1 MEKII
6 YSLLISTALFL
17 GACSDDGLEESQEK
31 SKAPQITSE
40 EISSVSEKTPVN
52 NTVRLELF
60 WETQGFNNPES
71 VIYDVSS
78 DTLFVSNVNG
88 SPVDKVGNGYISKIL
103 TDGTVLRKQ
112 WVIGLNA
119 PKGLAIHEGTLYVA
133 DIDTLIAI
141 DIASGT
147 ISNSYQ
153 VDDAK
158 FLNDV
163 AADKDGKIFV
173 TDMVLNRIHCLCDGQ
188 FNIWL
193 ESPELENPNGLH
205 TEEDNLMLATWGV
218 MTDGFATEV
227 PGHLKSISIKNK
239 SITSLG
245 GTPIGNLDGVESDG
259 TGGYYVTDWMVGKL
273 YQINKTGDATL
284 LLELEQG
291 MADHEVILE
300 KNLIILPMMNSNKVL
315 AYKIK

>member
-1 MEKII
+1 MQKIVF
-6 YSLLISTALFL
+6 SLLVFNVLFL
-17 GACSDDGLEESQEK
+17 SACSDDAQKESPTPQVTAED
-31 SKAPQITSE
+31 KAPA
-40 EISSVSEKTPVN
+40 K
-52 NTVRLELF
+52 NTVRLELV
-60 WETQGFNNPES
+60 WEIQGFNNPES
-71 VIYDVSS
+71 VIYDASS
-78 DTLFVSNVNG
+78 DVLFVSNVNG
-88 SPVDKVGNGYISKIL
+88 SPTEKDGNGYISKIL
-103 TDGTVLRKQ
+103 TDGTMLERE
-112 WVIGLNA
+112 WVTGLNA
-119 PKGLAIHEGTLYVA
+119 PKGLAIHEGTLYVS
-133 DIDTLIAI
+133 DIDTLVAI
-141 DIASGT
+141 DITSGT

-173 TDMVLNRIHCLCDGQ
+173 TDMVLNRIHCLCDDQ
-188 FNIWL
+188 FGIWL

-205 TEEDNLMLATWGV
+205 TEGEHLILGAWGV
-218 MTDGFATEV
+218 MTEGFATEV
-227 PGHLKSISIKNK
+227 PGHLKSISIKDK

-259 TGGYYVTDWMVGKL
+259 MGGYYVTDWMTGKL
-273 YQINKTGDATL
+273 YQINKSGEAKL

-300 KNLIILPMMNSNKVL
+300 KNLILLPMMNNDKVL

>member
-1 MEKII
+1 MQKII
-6 YSLLISTALFL
+6 YSLLIFTIFSLN
-17 GACSDDGLEESQEK
+17 ACSEDSHEENQ
-31 SKAPQITSE
+31 APQVAAE
-40 EISSVSEKTPVN
+40 EKTIKN
-52 NTVRLELF
+52 NTAQLELV
-60 WETQGFNNPES
+60 WETLGFNNPES
-71 VIYDVSS
+71 VIYDPSNDV
-78 DTLFVSNVNG
+78 LFVSNVNG
-88 SPVDKVGNGYISKIL
+88 SPTEKDGNGYISKVL
-103 TDGTVLRKQ
+103 LDGTILSKK

-119 PKGLAIHEGTLYVA
+119 PKGLAIYEDTLYVA
-133 DIDTLIAI
+133 DIDTLVAI

-163 AADKDGKIFV
+163 AANNDGRIFV

-205 TEEDNLMLATWGV
+205 AEGDHLILAAWGV
-218 MTDGFATEV
+218 MTEGFATEV
-227 PGHLKSISIKNK
+227 PGHLKSISISDK

-245 GTPIGNLDGVESDG
+245 GAPIGNLDGVESDG
-259 TGGYYVTDWMVGKL
+259 KDGYYVTDWMDGKL
-273 YQINKTGDATL
+273 YQINKAGEATL

-300 KNLIILPMMNSNKVL
+300 KNLIILPMMNNDKVL

>member
-1 MEKII
+1 MQKII
-6 YSLLISTALFL
+6 YSLLIFTIFSLN
-17 GACSDDGLEESQEK
+17 ACSEDSQEENQ
-31 SKAPQITSE
+31 APQVVAE
-40 EISSVSEKTPVN
+40 EKTIKN
-52 NTVRLELF
+52 NTAQLQLV
-60 WETQGFNNPES
+60 WETLGFNNPES
-71 VIYDVSS
+71 VIYDPSNDV
-78 DTLFVSNVNG
+78 LFVSNVNG
-88 SPVDKVGNGYISKIL
+88 SPTEKDGNGYISKVL
-103 TDGTVLRKQ
+103 LDGTILSKK

-119 PKGLAIHEGTLYVA
+119 PKGLAIYEGTLYVS
-133 DIDTLIAI
+133 DIDTLVAI
-141 DIASGT
+141 DIASAT

-173 TDMVLNRIHCLCDGQ
+173 SDMVLNRIHCLCDGQ
-188 FNIWL
+188 FIIWL

-205 TEEDNLMLATWGV
+205 TEGDHLILGAWGV
-218 MTDGFATEV
+218 MTEGFTTEV
-227 PGHLKSISIKNK
+227 PGHLKSISISDK

-245 GTPIGNLDGVESDG
+245 GAPIGNLDGVESDG
-259 TGGYYVTDWMVGKL
+259 MGGYYVTDWMTGKL
-273 YQINKTGDATL
+273 FQINKSGDAKL

-300 KNLIILPMMNSNKVL
+300 KNLIILPMLNSNKVL

>member
-1 MEKII
+1 MQKIV
-6 YSLLISTALFL
+6 YSLLVFTILFL
-17 GACSDDGLEESQEK
+17 SACSDDAQPPQVTLE
-31 SKAPQITSE
+31 
-40 EISSVSEKTPVN
+40 EKTPVN
-52 NTVRLELF
+52 NTTALELI

-78 DTLFVSNVNG
+78 DVLFVSNVNG
-88 SPVDKVGNGYISKIL
+88 SPVEKDGNGYISKIL
-103 TDGTVLRKQ
+103 PDGTMLRKH
-112 WVIGLNA
+112 WVVGLNA
-119 PKGLAIHEGTLYVA
+119 PKGLTIFEGTLYVA
-133 DIDTLIAI
+133 DIDTLVAI

-147 ISNSYQ
+147 IINSYQ

-163 AADKDGKIFV
+163 AADKNGKIFV
-173 TDMVLNRIHCLCDGQ
+173 SDMVLNRIHCLCDGQ

-205 TEEDNLMLATWGV
+205 TEEDNLILGAWGV
-218 MTDGFATEV
+218 MTEDFSTEV
-227 PGHLKSISIKNK
+227 PGHLKSISIIDK

-259 TGGYYVTDWMVGKL
+259 MGGYYVTDWMTGKL
-273 YQINKTGDATL
+273 YQINKAGEAKL

-300 KNLIILPMMNSNKVL
+300 KNLIIIPMMNNDKVL